1 MLAWSMWN
9 TERVGLMAK
18 PLDVEQVDALIEKN
32 RALVAR
38 ERERMNELKTQ
49 NADTLQEICT
59 SLIVPASAFGTSYAR
74 AYFGERASIGGI
86 SIDSCV
92 GLLMHAVGAL
102 FDLSASKGGKRV
114 GKLFHDIAN
123 GAFASWTAR
132 LGAEYGAKKCL
143 ETPVPLPAPQPNVGS
158 THAMPKPTSGPMTFE
173 ELAAITG
180 ARQEPPAAATQE
192 TPKPASS
199 PTIFENIAAMTTAM
213 LMTPRAPHQSAPT
226 PTQVPAPQPAPSA
239 TKAPPTAP
247 MPTPGAQ
254 PTPAANP
261 QKPYRF
267 AQSRAA
273 PLRDLGAAF
282 AGGTYP
288 MREVDDNL
296 QWLSQRYSSEN
307 LASILNFGAAPA

>member
-1 MLAWSMWN
+1 
-9 TERVGLMAK
+9 MAK

-38 ERERMNELKTQ
+38 ERERVNELKTQ

-59 SLIVPASAFGTSYAR
+59 SLIVPASAFGMSYAQ

-102 FDLSASKGGKRV
+102 FDLSASKGGQRV

-132 LGAEYGAKKCL
+132 LGTEYGAKKRL
-143 ETPVPLPAPQPNVGS
+143 ETPLPLPPPQPSVGS

-180 ARQEPPAAATQE
+180 ARLEPPVVATQE

-226 PTQVPAPQPAPSA
+226 PTQVPAPQPATGT
-239 TKAPPTAP
+239 TKAPTTAP
-247 MPTPGAQ
+247 RTPQQPPPGAQ

-282 AGGTYP
+282 TCGTYP

>member
-1 MLAWSMWN
+1 
-9 TERVGLMAK
+9 MAK
-18 PLDVEQVDALIEKN
+18 PLDVEQVEALLEKN

-38 ERERMNELKTQ
+38 ERERVNELKTQ
-49 NADTLQEICT
+49 NADTLQELCT
-59 SLIVPASAFGTSYAR
+59 SLIVPASAFGISYAQ

-102 FDLSASKGGKRV
+102 FDLSASKGGQRV
-114 GKLFHDIAN
+114 GKFFHDIAN

-132 LGAEYGAKKCL
+132 LGAEYGAKKRL
-143 ETPVPLPAPQPNVGS
+143 ETPVLGPAPQPNVGL

-180 ARQEPPAAATQE
+180 ARQEPPVPVTQE
-192 TPKPASS
+192 APKPASS
-199 PTIFENIAAMTTAM
+199 PTIFGNIAAMTAAM
-213 LMTPRAPHQSAPT
+213 LMTPRAPQQSAPT
-226 PTQVPAPQPAPSA
+226 PAHTPAPQPAPNA
-239 TKAPPTAP
+239 TTAS
-247 MPTPGAQ
+247 PTPPLPPLDTK
-254 PTPAANP
+254 PTPSGAP
-261 QKPYRF
+261 KKPYRF
-267 AQSRAA
+267 AQPRAA
-273 PLRDLGAAF
+273 PLPDLNAAF

-288 MREVDDNL
+288 MREVDNNL

>member
-1 MLAWSMWN
+1 
-9 TERVGLMAK
+9 MAK
-18 PLDVEQVDALIEKN
+18 PLNNEQVEALLQKN
-32 RALVAR
+32 QALVAR
-38 ERERMNELKTQ
+38 ERERVNELKTQ

-59 SLIVPASAFGTSYAR
+59 SLIVPASAFGMSYAQ
-74 AYFGERASIGGI
+74 AYFGDRASIGSI

-102 FDLSASKGGKRV
+102 FDLSASKGGQRV
-114 GKLFHDIAN
+114 GKFFHDIAN

-132 LGAEYGAKKCL
+132 LGAEYGAKKRL

-180 ARQEPPAAATQE
+180 ARQEPPVAATQE

-199 PTIFENIAAMTTAM
+199 PTIFENIAAMTAAM
-213 LMTPRAPHQSAPT
+213 LMTPRAPHQSEPT

-239 TKAPPTAP
+239 TKAPPTP
-247 MPTPGAQ
+247 QQPPPGAQ

-267 AQSRAA
+267 TQPRAA

-282 AGGTYP
+282 GDLSMP
-288 MREVDDNL
+288 NIDKDQ
-296 QWLSQRYSSEN
+296 QWLSREYSSEN